1 MVMNSAGDRLYAV
14 TAIDSEIVTFQ
25 RDTTTGNL
33 AATTDLT
40 NTGGFLPG
48 RIVRVPGH

>member
-14 TAIDSEIVTFQ
+14 TGINSEIVTFE
-25 RDTTTGNL
+25 RDIRTGNL
-33 AATTDLT
+33 AGTTDVA

-48 RIVRVPGH
+48 RIVRVPAH